1 MPYPHRLRRYFL
13 TGLLVLVPAWGTLLI
28 METLFTA
35 LDGLIAD
42 LAGLAVKSDV
52 PGLGLVM
59 LVLIILSA
67 GAIGAHLLGQ
77 RILRAADELMERIP
91 LVRSIYVTL
100 KGMTDLFNFR
110 SRFGG
115 SPVVVFPFPRD
126 GLWAL
131 GFAMGLAPDALQ
143 VSPAGPLITVF
154 VPTAIHPFTG
164 YLAFIPR
171 GQVIPVN
178 LSPEDAMKVEFSAGL
193 FRPRAGWLTRRTP
206 EGPDRGGADA

>member
-42 LAGLAVKSDV
+42 LAGPAVKSDV

-59 LVLIILSA
+59 LVLIILLA
-67 GAIGAHLLGQ
+67 GAVGAHLIGQ
-77 RILRAADELMERIP
+77 RILRAADDLMERIP
-91 LVRSIYVTL
+91 LVRSIYATL

-143 VSPAGPLITVF
+143 VSPAGPLVTVF

-193 FRPRAGWLTRRTP
+193 FRPRAGWLTRRVP